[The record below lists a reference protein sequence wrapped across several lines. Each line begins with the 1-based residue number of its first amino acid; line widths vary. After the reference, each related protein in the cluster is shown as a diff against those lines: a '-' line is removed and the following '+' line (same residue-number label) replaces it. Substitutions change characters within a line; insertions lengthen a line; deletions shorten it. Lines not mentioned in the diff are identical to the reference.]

1 MKTQTVGL
9 TFYNGQAVV
18 AAFDQILKNGNGI
31 ISELRQDKSIAE
43 LDMHRQAACLSD
55 GAWRCTLNQH

>member
-43 LDMHRQAACLSD
+43 LDMHRQAAYLSD